1 MRELAVACLLL
12 LALVV
17 GALAP
22 TLWVEQPRSE
32 ALASSTP
39 SVQATRHASDGV
51 ALVVTPKPVPKPTAN
66 FAQGHPAATFPTTDR
81 PLDLVLP
88 AACRILTQ
96 TRHSDGFGAVWTVQC
111 GSATANLS
119 VAVAAMRQGWS
130 HMQGPP
136 IGVGMQTYAKGT
148 LSMQLAYR
156 LDGPA
161 YSDPFVL
168 VQYSRPFAAGG
179 ESPASPLAYLRAPT
193 GFDLPAGCAWGQAP
207 AGFTNDG
214 AYRLPFSCT
223 GIQPDQIQA
232 AFTGAMESQGWRID
246 NGGFGFLN
254 YTKDDLRLTAIFAN
268 EKAEPS
274 ETPWV
279 VEALCCFRP

>member
-1 MRELAVACLLL
+1 MRELAVACLFF
-12 LALVV
+12 LVLV
-17 GALAP
+17 LGALAP
-22 TLWVEQPRSE
+22 IVLGEQPRGE
-32 ALASSTP
+32 VLASSSP
-39 SVQATRHASDGV
+39 SVQATRHASNGA
-51 ALVVTPKPVPKPTAN
+51 ALVVTPKLPPKPTAYP
-66 FAQGHPAATFPTTDR
+66 AQGSPAATFPTTDR
-81 PLDLVLP
+81 PLELVLP

-96 TRHSDGFGAVWTVQC
+96 TRHSDGFGSVWTVQC

-119 VAVAAMRQGWS
+119 VAVAVMRQGWS

-136 IGVGMQTYAKGT
+136 IGVGLQTYAKGR

-161 YSDPFVL
+161 YSDPFLL

-179 ESPASPLAYLRAPT
+179 ETPASPLAYLRVPT
-193 GFDLPAGCAWGQAP
+193 GFDLPDGCAWGQAP

-214 AYRLPFSCT
+214 AYKLPFACP

-232 AFTGAMESQGWRID
+232 AFTRAMQSQGWRIE

-254 YTKDDLRLTAIFAN
+254 YAKDDLRLTATFSN
-268 EKAEPS
+268 ERAEPS
-274 ETPWV
+274 DTPWV
-279 VEALCCFRP
+279 VEALCCFQP